1 MEPMRFLI
9 FNVPSRR
16 GPSGKWIPIA
26 AMAVGGIV
34 ERAGHTPRFIDL
46 YDDNDDGTIDWPTIR
61 TRIEDFNP
69 NIIGFTGIATSY
81 GLAKEL
87 SILIRNQYPEVILIA
102 GGALASAYDLLL
114 EHTGIDVVFHGE
126 AETSL
131 DQFLHRLEA
140 KESVS
145 DIKGISYLSSGEVI
159 RNDPVVQ
166 IKDLDSIPFPAY
178 HIVDNVERYFEDAA
192 ESFKSKFDIAPVI
205 QGNRRHIANLL
216 QKNRDK
222 LHDITERQ
230 VRTVPIMTSRGCT
243 HKCTFCYRHVNGMRN
258 HSPEYVIRHIEFLR
272 NTYGV
277 EGVRF
282 ADELFTSRK
291 KRVFEIC
298 EAVRDSGLDTIF
310 DIQGVR
316 CDKVDRELLE
326 LFWESGAWGL
336 SYGQESGS
344 EQILAEYAKGVTRE
358 QNIFV
363 TKLTNEVGLA
373 NTVQLVFGS
382 PSETVSTIYET
393 ISFLKESGA
402 YGISLNYMIPL
413 PETPMWKHC
422 IDNGDIV
429 DQEIWLELAAEF
441 GGPNPLL
448 NLTRESDIVWRYFAW
463 IMVLELRMHYWWKTV
478 KLVVLPKRLK
488 NVRLQWLED
497 ALFAIRRSIAIGI
510 SACMRAIRPPT
521 RGPRFRPGARAR
533 VRHFLSNT
541 ELTTSGMERVYWRA
555 REYPIREIIECQNES
570 LVIDNGSAIGGGTIA
585 VEIAPRS
592 APLSVSSG

>member
-16 GPSGKWIPIA
+16 GPGGKWIPIA

-34 ERAGHTPRFIDL
+34 ERAGHTPKFCDL
-46 YDDNDDGTIDWPTIR
+46 YDDNDDGTIDWPAIR
-61 TRIEDFNP
+61 TRIEDFDP
-69 NIIGFTGIATSY
+69 HIIGFTGIATSY
-81 GLAKEL
+81 GLTKEL
-87 SILIRNQYPEVILIA
+87 SILIRNQYPEIILIA
-102 GGALASAYDLLL
+102 GGALASAYELLL
-114 EHTGIDVVFHGE
+114 KHTGVDVVFHGE
-126 AETSL
+126 AENSL
-131 DQFLHRLEA
+131 DQFLHRLVA

-145 DIKGISYLSSGEVI
+145 DIKGISYTFDGKVI
-159 RNDPVVQ
+159 RNDPVEQ

-178 HIVDNVERYFEDAA
+178 HIVDNVERYFELAA
-192 ESFKSKFDIAPVI
+192 EGYKSKFDIAPLI
-205 QGNRRHIANLL
+205 QGNQRHISRILK
-216 QKNRDK
+216 KNKDK
-222 LHDITERQ
+222 LEDITERQ

-258 HSPEYVIRHIEFLR
+258 HTPEYVIRHIEFLR
-272 NTYGV
+272 DTYGV
-277 EGVRF
+277 EGIRF

-298 EAVRDSGLDTIF
+298 EAVRDSGLGTTF

-326 LFWESGAWGL
+326 LFWDCGAWGL

-344 EQILAEYAKGVTRE
+344 VKILAEYAKGVTRE
-358 QNIFV
+358 QNIAV

-402 YGISLNYMIPL
+402 YGVSLNYMIPL
-413 PETPMWKHC
+413 PETPMWQHC

-429 DQEIWLELAAEF
+429 DQETWLELAAEF

-448 NLTRESDIVWRYFAW
+448 NLTKESDIVWRYFAS

-488 NVRLQWLED
+488 NFRLKWLED
-497 ALFAIRRSIAIGI
+497 ALFASRRAVVVGIA
-510 SACMRAIRPPT
+510 ACMRAIRPPT

-533 VRHFLSNT
+533 VRHFLSTT
-541 ELTTSGMERVYWRA
+541 ELATSQMEDVFWNA
-555 REYPIREIIECQNES
+555 REYPTREIIECQNGA
-570 LVIDNGSAIGGGTIA
+570 LVIEKKLATAGGTIS
-585 VEIAPRS
+585 VEIGSRS
-592 APLSVSSG
+592 AELSVS